1 MTDIKN
7 FKSLANEL
15 LPRFTGDSVSDIRT
29 IYEYLDACDPD
40 TRTLLLSDPGS
51 IASKDFFH
59 TLFTSEN
66 CAFSK
71 YCADPE
77 KGELIEA
84 YLNAIPGMYASYK
97 KAHPDDADL
106 DALAEKAA
114 EMVMM
119 GIDR

>member
-40 TRTLLLSDPGS
+40 TRTLLLSGPGS

-106 DALAEKAA
+106 DELAEKAA